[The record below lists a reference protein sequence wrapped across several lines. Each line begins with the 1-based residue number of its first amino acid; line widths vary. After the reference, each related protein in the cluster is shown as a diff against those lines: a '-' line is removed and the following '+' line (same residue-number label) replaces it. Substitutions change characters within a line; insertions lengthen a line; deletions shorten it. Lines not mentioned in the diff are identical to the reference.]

1 MWDKEKKYYI
11 SIIDLIGVLAESD
24 NPRKYWSVMKTRLK
38 KEENELTTICSQL
51 KLKVSDRK
59 YYNTDVCDIEG
70 MFRIIQS
77 IPSKNAEP
85 IKQ

>member
-1 MWDKEKKYYI
+1 
-11 SIIDLIGVLAESD
+11 
-24 NPRKYWSVMKTRLK
+24 MKTRLK